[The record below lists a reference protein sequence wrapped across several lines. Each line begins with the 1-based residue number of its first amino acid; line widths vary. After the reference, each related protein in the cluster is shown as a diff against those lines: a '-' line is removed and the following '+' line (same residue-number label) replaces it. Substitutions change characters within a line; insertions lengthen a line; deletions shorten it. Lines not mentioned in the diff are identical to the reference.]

1 MVMWAI
7 DNGLHRFDFLRGEAD
22 YKTQLGSISRCLEDY
37 SFARGLLGRAAL
49 QIYRRRGTAIH
60 TARTG
65 LEASTGTR
73 NAIDRS
79 ASIALSAS
87 EMHD

>member
-7 DNGLHRFDFLRGEAD
+7 NHGLHRFDFLRGEAD

-49 QIYRRRGTAIH
+49 QIYQRRGAAIH

-73 NAIDRS
+73 NAIARS
-79 ASIALSAS
+79 ESIASSAR
-87 EMHD
+87 ETHD